1 MHGTDGNHASRA
13 GRNTGQHAI
22 VGVGGAQAG
31 RSARGCAQQQ
41 KPARSPARH
50 LPSQRDEGDRRF
62 HNRDHPNTPKAGR
75 QDFLAEALVPGQAG
89 EQPIADLR
97 PSHRNHYIADRARC
111 GIIKRSMRQLR
122 LFWRSVFDVRPGEG
136 WRALFTGL
144 HMTCV
149 LFAYYILKP
158 VSRALFVNT
167 FDMDQLPY
175 LYILIAVAGG
185 MPAYAYPCVAVRRQV
200 P

>member
-111 GIIKRSMRQLR
+111 GIIKRSMRQPTCAIATAAEMKLK
-122 LFWRSVFDVRPGEG
+122 
-136 WRALFTGL
+136 GL
-144 HMTCV
+144 AADIAGASEHAGQET
-149 LFAYYILKP
+149 A
-158 VSRALFVNT
+158 
-167 FDMDQLPY
+167 
-175 LYILIAVAGG
+175 AVA
-185 MPAYAYPCVAVRRQV
+185 RRAAAALA
-200 P
+200 